1 MQATTPITKKHVVP
15 YPSPSTGS
23 KADQSTQ
30 QELAL
35 KLGQIFN
42 YESSSEFTLEASS
55 PPTHEYLLPLHTL
68 LFSEAQRLGIQT
80 PQDLYGGVVPYEFV
94 RAKVISHPLRQAS
107 MEAPPGWEHELG
119 HELRPYTLKGY
130 SAFSV
135 QDAFWVARG
144 LIHEGPIRIKL
155 AHSNASQGQFI
166 CTHYTDIPALLQ
178 QAAYE
183 PLIEKGVVIEENL
196 TDSTTYSVGQTE
208 VAGLLI
214 SYIGEQH
221 STLNLANK
229 TTYGGTR
236 LLAVRGDY
244 EQLRQTLDAP
254 LMLEVLEFARQYE
267 QRIFS
272 YYPTLF
278 ASRRNYDVIHGR
290 GWDGEMR
297 LGVLEQSWRMGG
309 ASIAELY
316 ALEALMRDP
325 ALTSQHAWT
334 KEEYVPNLDNRT
346 ESSHVYCIAQES
358 DGYLI
363 KSGGL
368 G

>member
-1 MQATTPITKKHVVP
+1 MQATTTIKKHVVP
-15 YPSPSTGS
+15 FQSTS
-23 KADQSTQ
+23 IASTADQITQ
-30 QELAL
+30 QQLAL
-35 KLGQIFN
+35 KLEQIFN
-42 YESSSEFTLEASS
+42 YETPSDFTLSAMAPSIQ
-55 PPTHEYLLPLHTL
+55 EYLLPLHTL
-68 LFSEAQRLGIQT
+68 LLSEAQRLGVST
-80 PQDLYGGVVPYEFV
+80 PQDLYGGVVPYEFTK
-94 RAKVISHPLRQAS
+94 AKVVSHPLQQVS
-107 MEAPPGWEHELG
+107 MEAPTGWAHELG

-144 LIHEGPIRIKL
+144 LVHEGPIRIKL

-166 CTHYTDIPALLQ
+166 CTHYTDIAALLQ

-208 VAGLLI
+208 VAGLVI
-214 SYIGEQH
+214 SYIGEQRA
-221 STLNLANK
+221 TLNLAK
-229 TTYGGTR
+229 KATYGGTR

-244 EQLRQTLDAP
+244 EQLRQHLDAP
-254 LMLEVLEFARQYE
+254 LLLKILEFARQYE

-290 GWDGEMR
+290 SWDGEMR

-309 ASIAELY
+309 ASMAELY
-316 ALEALMRDP
+316 ALEALLVDP
-325 ALTSQHAWT
+325 TLQSQHAWT
-334 KEEYVPNLDNRT
+334 QEHYTPHLEQGT
-346 ESSHVYCIAQES
+346 QSSHVYCLAQES
-358 DGYLI
+358 NGYLI